1 MTAFAYIVFVRF
13 TYDVG
18 TAVVGV
24 FLLIIVFCWMKYTIL
39 KNSSLMN
46 IRFVSSFV
54 AVVNK
59 AAVYIYL
66 QVFQWT
72 YTVFSFGY
80 VYLEV

>member
-1 MTAFAYIVFVRF
+1 
-13 TYDVG
+13 
-18 TAVVGV
+18 
-24 FLLIIVFCWMKYTIL
+24 
-39 KNSSLMN
+39 MN